1 MTQGGGNATSQEA
14 SSQEATSQ
22 EVTSQEAMSQEATS
36 QEATSQ
42 EATSQES
49 GSSGIDNTSLHNAI
63 WPADTELVSVTGTNK
78 VLLTIQSPVMR
89 TVFHTSFEHLRV
101 SLLFIHAFP
110 DPSLARSM
118 ASEAIAIA
126 AHSHLPT
133 SLNIHMRLQRDEEY
147 MTKMCR
153 LVSRIALI
161 LNINLLM
168 LLATCSHC
176 PFPRGG
182 QGAVR
187 GNYTCP
193 ILLNRFSA
201 YHH

>member
-1 MTQGGGNATSQEA
+1 MTGSARPGSVNEEPVAWLCWVLKWA
-14 SSQEATSQ
+14 SSMRPGFGSAPATGPPQ
-22 EVTSQEAMSQEATS
+22 
-36 QEATSQ
+36 
-42 EATSQES
+42 
-49 GSSGIDNTSLHNAI
+49 HY
-63 WPADTELVSVTGTNK
+63 
-78 VLLTIQSPVMR
+78 
-89 TVFHTSFEHLRV
+89 
-101 SLLFIHAFP
+101 P

-168 LLATCSHC
+168 LLAMCSHC

-182 QGAVR
+182 QGTMCRHDSAFIFL
-187 GNYTCP
+187 GWTCCYDYTT
-193 ILLNRFSA
+193 S
-201 YHH
+201 